1 METIKVSEEFIYI
14 RGNVPSSKNSK
25 QWTGRT
31 LIMSK
36 TVREYDK
43 NYGYQYFD
51 PENIQKFKKMIEHEI
66 KPLKIGFYFIRDSR
80 RKFDYVNI
88 AQYPL
93 DMMVKNGWIDDD
105 NAEEVIPI
113 FLGYKVDKLKSGMII
128 KICK

>member
-1 METIKVSEEFIYI
+1 MSEDYIYI

-25 QWTGRT
+25 QWTGKT
-31 LIMSK
+31 LIMSE
-36 TVREYDK
+36 TVRKYNK
-43 NYGYQYFD
+43 NYGYQYDD
-51 PENIQKFKKMIEHEI
+51 PENIKKFKKMIEHEI

>member
-1 METIKVSEEFIYI
+1 MLIK
-14 RGNVPSSKNSK
+14 
-25 QWTGRT
+25 
-31 LIMSK
+31 SK

-51 PENIQKFKKMIEHEI
+51 PENIKKFKKMTEHEI
-66 KPLKIGFYFIRDSR
+66 KPLKIGLYFIRDSR